1 MNEFDIIHYGTIV
14 TDDEVYSGSH
24 INNTFKDVRIRI
36 IAYEGNIYYHKMVN
50 GDIVE
55 FKKIGVCE

>member
-14 TDDEVYSGSH
+14 TDDDIES
-24 INNTFKDVRIRI
+24 KDGDFIRIRI

-50 GDIVE
+50 GNVVE
-55 FKKIGVCE
+55 FKMIGACN